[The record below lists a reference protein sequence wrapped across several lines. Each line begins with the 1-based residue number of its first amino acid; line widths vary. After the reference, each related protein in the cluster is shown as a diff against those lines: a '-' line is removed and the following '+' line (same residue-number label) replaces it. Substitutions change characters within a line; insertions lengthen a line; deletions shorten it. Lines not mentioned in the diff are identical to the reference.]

1 LRHPL
6 DFAPLPADSAR
17 TFPVHFKGHDM
28 SGPLSGIRVF
38 DLTRILAGPTGTQI
52 LGDLGAD
59 VIKIERPGQ
68 GDDTRKW
75 GPPFVKDSTGADTSE
90 SAYYLAVNRNKR
102 SVTLDIAQP
111 EGQEIAKALI
121 ARSDVFVENFKVGD
135 MARYNLAYEQIKYD
149 FPRLI
154 YCSITGFGQTGPYAP
169 RAGYDFLAQ
178 GMGGIMS
185 VTGDPSGQPQK
196 VGVAVTDIIC
206 GIYSVVGILAA
217 LQHRHLTGRGQL
229 VDLGLLDTQVSW
241 LANIGLQYLTSGKV
255 PQRMGNEHPSIVP
268 YSVVPCSDGFFILAI
283 GNDSQFERF
292 ARFAGKPEWA
302 QDEKYKT
309 NPARVAN
316 RVELYRLIHEVTS
329 QKSQAHWTE
338 GLTDLGVPCGPVN
351 NIDQVFQDP
360 QVLFRGMKVSM
371 PHPLSGKGTVDLI
384 GNPIKLSETP
394 VDYHLAPPV
403 CGQHTDSV
411 LREMLHMS
419 DDDLAA
425 LRAKYVI

>member
-1 LRHPL
+1 
-6 DFAPLPADSAR
+6 
-17 TFPVHFKGHDM
+17 M

-75 GPPFVKDSTGADTSE
+75 GPPFVKDGAGNDTNE

-102 SVTLDIAQP
+102 SVTLDVAQP
-111 EGQEIAKALI
+111 EGQEIAKRLI
-121 ARSDVFVENFKVGD
+121 AKSDIFVENFKVGD

-185 VTGDPSGQPQK
+185 INGDPSTPPQK
-196 VGVAVTDIIC
+196 VAVAVTDIIC

-217 LQHRHLTGRGQL
+217 LQHRHLTGRGQQ
-229 VDLGLLDTQVSW
+229 VDLALLDSQVSW
-241 LANIGLQYLTSGKV
+241 LSNVGLQYLTSGIV
-255 PQRMGNEHPSIVP
+255 PQRLGNEHPSIVP

-283 GNDSQFERF
+283 GNDSQFEKF
-292 ARFAGKPEWA
+292 AKFAGKPEWA
-302 QDEKYKT
+302 QDERFKT
-309 NPARVAN
+309 NPARVRN
-316 RVELYRLIHEVTS
+316 RVEIYRLIHEVTS
-329 QKSQAHWTE
+329 LKPQAHWIDS
-338 GLTDLGVPCGPVN
+338 LTDLGVPCGPVN
-351 NIDQVFQDP
+351 NLDQVFEDP
-360 QVLFRGMKVSM
+360 QVLFRGMKVAM

-384 GNPIKLSETP
+384 GSPIKLSETP

-403 CGQHTDSV
+403 CGQHTDAV
-411 LREMLHMS
+411 LREMLHLS
-419 DDDLAA
+419 NDDLAA
-425 LRAKYVI
+425 LRAKKVI

>member
-1 LRHPL
+1 M
-6 DFAPLPADSAR
+6 
-17 TFPVHFKGHDM
+17 VHA
-28 SGPLSGIRVF
+28 LSGIRVIDMSRVF
-38 DLTRILAGPTGTQI
+38 AAPVGAQI

-75 GPPFVKDSTGADTSE
+75 GPPFIKDCDGKDTSE
-90 SAYYLAVNRNKR
+90 SAYYLAINRNKR

-111 EGQEIAKALI
+111 EGQEIAKLLI

-135 MARYNLAYEQIKYD
+135 LARYNLAYEQIKYD

-185 VTGDPSGQPQK
+185 LNGDPSTPPQK
-196 VGVAVTDIIC
+196 VAVAVTDIIC

-217 LQHRHLTGRGQL
+217 LQHRHLTGRGQQ
-229 VDLGLLDTQVSW
+229 VDLALLDSQVSW
-241 LANIGLQYLTSGKV
+241 LANVGLQYLTSGKV
-255 PQRMGNEHPSIVP
+255 PTRMGNEHPSIVP

-283 GNDSQFERF
+283 GNDSQFAKF
-292 ARFAGKPEWA
+292 AEFAGKPEWA
-302 QDEKYKT
+302 ADERFKT
-309 NPARVAN
+309 NPARVRN
-316 RVELYRLIHEVTS
+316 RVECYRLIHEVTS
-329 QKSQAHWTE
+329 QKPHEHWVD
-338 GLTDLGVPCGPVN
+338 GLTELGVPCGPIN
-351 NIDQVFQDP
+351 DMAQVFEDP
-360 QVLFRGMKVSM
+360 QVLFRGMKVEM
-371 PHPLSGKGTVDLI
+371 PHPLSGKGTVELI

-394 VDYHLAPPV
+394 VDYHLPPPY
-403 CGQHTDSV
+403 CGQHTEQV
-411 LREMLHMS
+411 LRDMLHMS

-425 LRAKYVI
+425 LRAKKVI

>member
-1 LRHPL
+1 
-6 DFAPLPADSAR
+6 
-17 TFPVHFKGHDM
+17 M
-28 SGPLSGIRVF
+28 SGPLTGIRVF
-38 DLTRILAGPTGTQI
+38 DLTRILAGPTGTQM

-75 GPPFVKDSTGADTSE
+75 GPPFVKDAAGNDTSE

-102 SVTLDIAQP
+102 SVTLDVAQP
-111 EGQEIAKALI
+111 EGQEIAKRLI
-121 ARSDVFVENFKVGD
+121 AKCDIFVENFKVGD
-135 MARYNLAYEQIKYD
+135 MARYNLSYEQIKYD

-185 VTGDPSGQPQK
+185 VTGDPSTPPQK
-196 VGVAVTDIIC
+196 VGVAVTDVIC

-217 LQHRHLTGRGQL
+217 LQHRHLTGRGQQ
-229 VDLGLLDTQVSW
+229 VDLGLLDAQVSW

-268 YSVVPCSDGFFILAI
+268 YSVVPCSDGFFILAV
-283 GNDSQFERF
+283 GNDGQFAKFAEFAGRKEWAEDERF
-292 ARFAGKPEWA
+292 
-302 QDEKYKT
+302 KT
-309 NPARVAN
+309 NPARVRN
-316 RVELYRLIHEVTS
+316 REECYRLVHEVTS
-329 QKSQAHWTE
+329 QKPQAYWIE
-338 GLTDLGVPCGPVN
+338 GLTEMGVPCGPVN

-360 QVLFRGMKVSM
+360 QVLARGMKVTM
-371 PHPLSGKGTVDLI
+371 PHALSGKGTVDLI

-394 VDYHLAPPV
+394 VDYKLPPPV
-403 CGQHTDSV
+403 CGQHTDEV
-411 LREMLHMS
+411 LRELIYLS
-419 DDDLAA
+419 DDDLRA
-425 LRAKYVI
+425 LRAKKVI

>member
-1 LRHPL
+1 
-6 DFAPLPADSAR
+6 
-17 TFPVHFKGHDM
+17 M
-28 SGPLSGIRVF
+28 SGPLSGVRVF

-75 GPPFVKDSTGADTSE
+75 GPPFVKDAAGADTTE

-111 EGQEIAKALI
+111 EGQEIAKLLI

-135 MARYNLAYEQIKYD
+135 MARYNLDYEQIKYD

-185 VTGDPSGQPQK
+185 VTGDPSTPPQK

-206 GIYSVVGILAA
+206 GIYSVIGILAA
-217 LQHRHLTGRGQL
+217 LQHRHLTGRGQQ

-283 GNDSQFERF
+283 GNDGQFAKF
-292 ARFAGKPEWA
+292 AKFAGKPEWA
-302 QDEKYKT
+302 ENDKFKT
-309 NPARVAN
+309 NPARVRN
-316 RVELYRLIHEVTS
+316 RVELYGLIHGITS
-329 QKSQAHWTE
+329 RKSQAHWID

-360 QVLFRGMKVSM
+360 QVLFRGMKVEM
-371 PHPLSGKGTVDLI
+371 PHPLSGEGTVDLI

-394 VDYHLAPPV
+394 VDYHLAPPI
-403 CGQHTDSV
+403 CGQHTDQV
-411 LREMLHMS
+411 LHELLHMS
-419 DDDLAA
+419 DDDIAA
-425 LRAKYVI
+425 LRSKRVI

>member
-1 LRHPL
+1 
-6 DFAPLPADSAR
+6 
-17 TFPVHFKGHDM
+17 M

-75 GPPFVKDSTGADTSE
+75 GPPFVKDSAGADTSE

-111 EGQEIAKALI
+111 EGQEIAKLLI
-121 ARSDVFVENFKVGD
+121 ARSDIFVENFKVGD

-185 VTGDPSGQPQK
+185 VTGDPSTQPQK

-255 PQRMGNEHPSIVP
+255 PQRLGNEHPSIVP

-283 GNDSQFERF
+283 GNDSQFEKF
-292 ARFAGKPEWA
+292 AKFAGKPEWA

-309 NPARVAN
+309 NPARVRN
-316 RVELYRLIHEVTS
+316 RVELYGLIHAVTS
-329 QKSQAHWTE
+329 QKSQAHWIE

-394 VDYHLAPPV
+394 VDYHLAPPI
-403 CGQHTDSV
+403 CGQHTDAV
-411 LREMLHMS
+411 LREMLHLS

-425 LRAKYVI
+425 LRAKKVI